1 MSSPVYDH
9 PDRPAHRP
17 APDRSSVIGAGTQ
30 TMARW
35 SLRLVLVAAGA
46 VVLAYVIGWLW
57 AIILPVLLALLVST
71 LLYPVADR
79 LHRWGVPRA
88 AATALVVLA
97 FVAATLVILTYMATS
112 VVSQVTDVASRASDG
127 LVQVKDWMTGPPL
140 NLSDSQ
146 LEAVVDAITS
156 RLQDA
161 ASSIASGV
169 FTGVSAVGNVV
180 INAVL
185 VLVLSFLFVK
195 DGHRFLPWAQAVLG
209 DRAGGPLCEVLGR
222 CWRTLGAF
230 IRTQV
235 VVSFV
240 DAVFIGI
247 GLALLGVPLA
257 LTLATLTFF
266 GGFIPIIGALIAGA
280 LAVLVALVTV
290 GWGTALAVLAL
301 ILVVQQVEGNV
312 LSPML
317 QGKSLGLHAA
327 VVLLAVTAGGTLFG
341 ITGAFLAVPAVAT
354 AAEVLRYLSERIDD
368 RLDQQRQPVDP
379 EPQQADQQSPP
390 KDAD

>member
-1 MSSPVYDH
+1 
-9 PDRPAHRP
+9 
-17 APDRSSVIGAGTQ
+17 
-30 TMARW
+30 
-35 SLRLVLVAAGA
+35 
-46 VVLAYVIGWLW
+46 
-57 AIILPVLLALLVST
+57 
-71 LLYPVADR
+71 
-79 LHRWGVPRA
+79 
-88 AATALVVLA
+88 
-97 FVAATLVILTYMATS
+97 
-112 VVSQVTDVASRASDG
+112 
-127 LVQVKDWMTGPPL
+127 
-140 NLSDSQ
+140 
-146 LEAVVDAITS
+146 
-156 RLQDA
+156 
-161 ASSIASGV
+161 
-169 FTGVSAVGNVV
+169 
-180 INAVL
+180 VL

-195 DGHRFLPWAQAVLG
+195 DGHRFLPWAYGVLG

-266 GGFIPIIGALIAGA
+266 GGFIPIIGALVAGA

-301 ILVVQQVEGNV
+301 ILVVQQIEGNV

-354 AAEVLRYLSERIDD
+354 AAEVLRYLSERIGDT
-368 RLDQQRQPVDP
+368 LEQQPQPVDP
-379 EPQQADQQSPP
+379 EPQRANQQSPP
-390 KDAD
+390 KGVD

>member
-9 PDRPAHRP
+9 PDPPTRGPAR
-17 APDRSSVIGAGTQ
+17 DRSSVIGDGAQ

-46 VVLAYVIGWLW
+46 VVVAYVIGWLW

-71 LLYPVADR
+71 LLHPVADR
-79 LHRWGVPRA
+79 LHRWGVPRVA
-88 AATALVVLA
+88 AAALVVLA
-97 FVAATLVILTYMATS
+97 FVAVTLVILTYMATS

-146 LEAVVDAITS
+146 LAAVVDAITS

-161 ASSIASGV
+161 ASSIATGV

-195 DGHRFLPWAQAVLG
+195 DGHRFLPWAYGVLG

-266 GGFIPIIGALIAGA
+266 GGFIPIIGALVAGA

-301 ILVVQQVEGNV
+301 ILVVQQIEGNV

-354 AAEVLRYLSERIDD
+354 AAEVLRYLSERIGDTSE
-368 RLDQQRQPVDP
+368 QQPQPVDP
-379 EPQQADQQSPP
+379 EPQRANQQSPP
-390 KDAD
+390 KGAD

>member
-1 MSSPVYDH
+1 
-9 PDRPAHRP
+9 
-17 APDRSSVIGAGTQ
+17 
-30 TMARW
+30 
-35 SLRLVLVAAGA
+35 VAAA
-46 VVLAYVIGWLW
+46 
-57 AIILPVLLALLVST
+57 
-71 LLYPVADR
+71 
-79 LHRWGVPRA
+79 
-88 AATALVVLA
+88 ALVVLA
-97 FVAATLVILTYMATS
+97 FVAVTLVILTYMATS

-146 LEAVVDAITS
+146 LAAVVDAITS

-161 ASSIASGV
+161 ASSIATGV

-195 DGHRFLPWAQAVLG
+195 DGHRFLPWAYGVLG

-266 GGFIPIIGALIAGA
+266 GGFIPIIGALVAGA

-301 ILVVQQVEGNV
+301 ILVVQQIEGNV

-354 AAEVLRYLSERIDD
+354 AAEVLRYLSERIGDTSE
-368 RLDQQRQPVDP
+368 QQPQPVDP
-379 EPQQADQQSPP
+379 EPQRANQQSPP
-390 KDAD
+390 KGAD